1 MGIMFLKKLSL
12 LLLLISGSFLPTYSQ
27 GGRSKFMSILAED
40 IKATK
45 EGTSSRKSM
54 KKEEESIIQERL
66 LKDNTRDYGRYDP
79 SPSLSKPPFKLI
91 PN

>member
-1 MGIMFLKKLSL
+1 MGIMFPKKLTL
-12 LLLLISGSFLPTYSQ
+12 LFLLISGSFLPTYSE
-27 GGRSKFMSILAED
+27 GGQSKFMSILAED

-45 EGTSSRKSM
+45 EGSSRKSM
-54 KKEEESIIQERL
+54 KKEEVSIAQEGL

-79 SPSLSKPPFKLI
+79 SSDLSKPPFNLI